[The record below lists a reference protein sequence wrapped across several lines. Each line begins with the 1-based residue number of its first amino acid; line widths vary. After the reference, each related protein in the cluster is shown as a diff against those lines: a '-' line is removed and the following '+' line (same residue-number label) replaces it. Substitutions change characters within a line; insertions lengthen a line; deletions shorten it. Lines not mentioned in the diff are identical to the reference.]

1 MAVDPANSAFFVD
14 SDIDHISR
22 IYRDHQE
29 CLIDYGVHLSSLTF
43 TRDEAALTKT
53 ISSLLKPFD
62 GVPSEHTIEQI
73 NDALQEVPND
83 RIFFPLPIP
92 WFFAATRVTI
102 ADQWRREAE
111 SSWYLKRPWFVRII
125 DVPHDSWTVVAE
137 WFAIEVKMLELLS
150 SFPQHPNIIEYH
162 GCRVRKGR
170 VTGVYLGRVEGSNLW
185 DHIQSGKTVDRE
197 PFLAALE
204 SAINQLH
211 DTVGIAHNDIQPF
224 NIMVSPD
231 GKVPTLVD
239 LGSSEL
245 IGEEISQCR
254 MHTTWREDPPD
265 MAMEEAMCNID
276 GEDTNFRIMSIRSR
290 DLAAL
295 NKLRTWLDDPATLGS
310 ASMRNE
316 SMPKL
321 NDEDGGPQLLERQNP
336 TRASHGFRILDLAPD
351 SG

>member
-1 MAVDPANSAFFVD
+1 MA
-14 SDIDHISR
+14 
-22 IYRDHQE
+22 
-29 CLIDYGVHLSSLTF
+29 GLTF
-43 TRDEAALTKT
+43 TRDEVSVSELVDTKT
-53 ISSLLKPFD
+53 GAQSGLYHYWGAGSIDKDDQLFVGTID
-62 GVPSEHTIEQI
+62 GVPSEHTIEQM
-73 NDALQEVPND
+73 NGALQGISAQRPD
-83 RIFFPLPIP
+83 P
-92 WFFAATRVTI
+92 
-102 ADQWRREAE
+102 DQWRREAE

-125 DVPHDSWTVVAE
+125 DVPQDSWTVVAE

-150 SFPQHPNIIEYH
+150 LFPQHPNIIEYH

-185 DHIQSGKTVDRE
+185 DHTQSGKTVDRE

-204 SAINQLH
+204 SAISHLH

-231 GKVPTLVD
+231 GKVPTLVN

-254 MHTTWREDPPD
+254 VHTTWGEDPPD
-265 MAMEEAMCNID
+265 MAMEEAMCNIQGAD
-276 GEDTNFRIMSIRSR
+276 GEDTDLRIMSTRSR

-295 NKLRTWLDDPATLGS
+295 NTPGLTIPSTLGS
-310 ASMRNE
+310 ASMWNE

-321 NDEDGGPQLLERQNP
+321 NYEDGGPQLLERQNP
-336 TRASHGFRILDLAPD
+336 QERMLDLAPD